1 MFGKEAC
8 RVFDCDDEAPVF
20 HVHLGL
26 TQVVVRHVRVWHQ
39 GVELEA
45 RALKVVNTIT
55 DELEQAA
62 AEWYFEM
69 MQGD

>member
-1 MFGKEAC
+1 
-8 RVFDCDDEAPVF
+8 
-20 HVHLGL
+20 
-26 TQVVVRHVRVWHQ
+26 
-39 GVELEA
+39 
-45 RALKVVNTIT
+45 LKVVNTIT